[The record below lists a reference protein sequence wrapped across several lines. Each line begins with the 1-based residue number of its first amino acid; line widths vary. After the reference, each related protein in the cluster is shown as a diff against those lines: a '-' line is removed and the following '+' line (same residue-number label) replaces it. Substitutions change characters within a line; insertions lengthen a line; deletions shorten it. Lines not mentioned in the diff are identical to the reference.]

1 MRIQALILSFIL
13 SLLPL
18 ALWAHGPDGS
28 HDPVTQSQAEQA
40 AIEGVASLADN
51 KRIDSSW
58 KVANVVKTEKKKFG
72 ESMEWVVSF
81 KNDKITDSAKQTLYV
96 FVTLGG
102 EVVGANYTG
111 K

>member
-1 MRIQALILSFIL
+1 MRIQALVLSFIL

-18 ALWAHGPDGS
+18 AVWAHGPDGS

-40 AIEGVASLADN
+40 AIEGVASLAEN

-58 KVANVVKTEKKKFG
+58 KTANILKTEKKKFG
-72 ESMEWVVSF
+72 DNMEWVVSF
-81 KNDKITDSAKQTLYV
+81 KNDKISDSAKQILYI

-102 EVVGANYTG
+102 EVVGANHTG